1 MDPVGRVDQS
11 RDGLETC
18 ANGPSGLRVSP
29 LANSIGGGL
38 GRLAGGE
45 RIESGAEGKIF
56 DFYDG

>member
-1 MDPVGRVDQS
+1 MGRVDQS

-18 ANGPSGLRVSP
+18 ADRKGGLRVSP

>member
-1 MDPVGRVDQS
+1 MGRVDQS

-18 ANGPSGLRVSP
+18 PNGPSGLRVSP